1 MTLPPHVPETDF
13 GNIPAPVGWIVG
25 PCGQFHPNPASEVNG
40 PGSVAWSIPCYTE
53 SSMRAYATAAVLAER
68 ETCAKLCDSKST
80 EGITALGPSVSD
92 LRQIVCGTV
101 CADAIRN
108 RG

>member
-68 ETCAKLCDSKST
+68 EACALLCEPVAVERQDI
-80 EGITALGPSVSD
+80 GGPA
-92 LRQIVCGTV
+92 RTFWEQPQN
-101 CADAIRN
+101 CAGRIRARN
-108 RG
+108 EE

>member
-1 MTLPPHVPETDF
+1 MTLPTHVPETDF

-68 ETCAKLCDSKST
+68 EACAKVCEKLPMT
-80 EGITALGPSVSD
+80 EQWIGGGPFTFMH
-92 LRQIVCGTV
+92 QPEN
-101 CADAIRN
+101 CAGLIRARN
-108 RG
+108 D

>member
-25 PCGQFHPNPASEVNG
+25 PCGQFHANPASEVNG

-53 SSMRAYATAAVLAER
+53 ASMKAYAAAAVAAER
-68 ETCAKLCDSKST
+68 EACARLIEST
-80 EGITALGPSVSD
+80 EFVGLVGDQLAD
-92 LRQIVCGTV
+92 L
-101 CADAIRN
+101 IRA
-108 RG
+108 RKD

>member
-1 MTLPPHVPETDF
+1 MSDDKMDTADMTLPPHVPETDF

-68 ETCAKLCDSKST
+68 EACAKACDDESLF
-80 EGITALGPSVSD
+80 ITASM
-92 LRQIVCGTV
+92 
-101 CADAIRN
+101 IRE
-108 RG
+108 RSAV

>member
-68 ETCAKLCDSKST
+68 ARCIAIVEKWRDAYPSEDGTRD
-80 EGITALGPSVSD
+80 ALDD
-92 LRQIVCGTV
+92 LRSAV
-101 CADAIRN
+101 
-108 RG
+108 